1 MEPVFIPDAS
11 RHAKIGYLPNEE
23 VMTRP
28 LYFSQAAVRFVEGA
42 GDQKVGYTETY
53 PLPHLIRGAKA
64 FGYRTDFPRRDAFL
78 SRLQVEDTA
87 DYINVDFLPCN
98 LLAGEFSDEYSPAI
112 TGWRPGKAIS
122 YFPFSPGVRLLP
134 GQRIKHEV
142 INRTLSPTTFAM
154 YFAAERL
161 DRETRVR
168 IPSNTRFLDLVIPWT
183 QGVTT
188 NVTTVVTQ
196 RYSQDLLIL
205 GGFTSFPDN
214 PYLDGTVN
222 TDPEQQTTMRIT
234 DSKNGESW
242 SLDFLPS
249 ACFFAP
255 MDAQETVLKYPVP
268 YLLKAGSTLEIDVNN
283 PAVTGNQY
291 IGFMCQ
297 TL

>member
-11 RHAKIGYLPNEE
+11 RHAKIGFLPNEE

-28 LYFSQAAVRFVEGA
+28 LYFSQAGMNFSAAV
-42 GDQKVGYTETY
+42 GDQKVGYTQTY

-64 FGYRTDFPRRDAFL
+64 FGYRAGFPRRDAFL
-78 SRLQVEDTA
+78 SRLQIEDTA

-98 LLAGEFSDEYSPAI
+98 LLAGEFSDEYNPSN
-112 TGWRPGKAIS
+112 TSWRPGKAIS
-122 YFPFSPGVRLLP
+122 YFPFSPGIRLLP
-134 GQRIKHEV
+134 GQRIKHEA
-142 INRTLSPTTFAM
+142 INRTATATPFAM

-168 IPSNTRFLDLVIPWT
+168 IPANTRFLNLVIPWT
-183 QGVTT
+183 IGTTT
-188 NVTTVVTQ
+188 NTTTVVTQ

-214 PYLDGTVN
+214 PYLSGAVN
-222 TDPEQQTTMRIT
+222 TDPTQQTTMLIT

-255 MDAQETVLKYPVP
+255 MDAQETVLRYPTP
-268 YLLKAGSTLEIDVNN
+268 YLLRAGSQLEIDVNN
-283 PAVTGNQY
+283 PAVTGLQY